1 MAPLETN
8 VLEVD
13 AHPMRLS
20 TKVLLVGILLIVI
33 PIPVL
38 PPFVGAAIG
47 LVLVALGA
55 FLRFMDL

>member
-1 MAPLETN
+1 
-8 VLEVD
+8 
-13 AHPMRLS
+13 MRLS